1 MVPHLVVEV
10 VIVAA
15 TVTVT
20 VTMTVTV
27 TVTVIVTPC
36 LAVVEGCRRLRSP
49 RTAEAALAVVLV
61 VLAA

>member
-1 MVPHLVVEV
+1 MVPHLVVEA

-15 TVTVT
+15 TVT

-27 TVTVIVTPC
+27 TVIVIVTPC

-61 VLAA
+61 ALAG